1 MLVFHVLLS
10 LAGIASGLV
19 VLFAMIKGGQ
29 LNGWTGFFLATTV
42 LTSVTGF
49 LLPSMGFDPARRVGV
64 ISLVA
69 LAAAIVARYGFRL
82 RGAWRWIY
90 VGTATFALYLNCFV
104 GVVQAFQKIPA
115 LHALAP
121 TGSELPFVIAQ
132 VLVLGLFV
140 ILGTLALRRFHPPQP
155 PLPA

>member
-10 LAGIASGLV
+10 LAGIASGFV
-19 VLFAMIKGGQ
+19 VLVAMVNRGR
-29 LNGWTGFFLATTV
+29 LSGWTAFFLATTV
-42 LTSVTGF
+42 LTSATGF

-69 LAAAIVARYGFRL
+69 LAAAIVALYGFGL

-90 VGTATFALYLNCFV
+90 VGTVAFALYLNCFV

-132 VLVLGLFV
+132 TLVLGLFV
-140 ILGTLALRRFHPPQP
+140 ILGILALRRFHPTQA
-155 PLPA
+155 PLHA

>member
-19 VLFAMIKGGQ
+19 VLFAMINARQ
-29 LNGWTGFFLATTV
+29 LNGWTAFFLATTV
-42 LTSVTGF
+42 LTSLTGF

-69 LAAAIVARYGFRL
+69 LAAAIVALYGFRL

-90 VGTATFALYLNCFV
+90 VGTAAFALYLNCFV
-104 GVVQAFQKIPA
+104 GVVQAFQKIPV

-121 TGSELPFVIAQ
+121 TGSEPPFVIAQ
-132 VLVLGLFV
+132 VLVLGLFL
-140 ILGTLALRRFHPPQP
+140 ILGILALRRFHTTRP
-155 PLPA
+155 PLHA

>member
-10 LAGIASGLV
+10 LVGIASGFV
-19 VLFAMIKGGQ
+19 VLFAMVNGRQ
-29 LNGWTGFFLATTV
+29 LNGWTAFFLATTV

-69 LAAAIVARYGFRL
+69 LAAAIVALYAFSL

-90 VGTATFALYLNCFV
+90 VGTAALALYLNCFV

-121 TGSELPFVIAQ
+121 TGSEPAFVAAQ
-132 VLVLGLFV
+132 ILVLGLFLV
-140 ILGTLALRRFHPPQP
+140 LGTLALRHFRPAQP
-155 PLPA
+155 AHA